1 MMDFD
6 ERVPVGSNMYLPS
19 CTYYVSAGADFSGLP
34 SFLSQTPSTRPM
46 TYSYSS
52 NLPQVQPVREVTF
65 RDYAAIDAS
74 AKWAHRGN
82 LPQCYTT
89 AEDMAHRD
97 CLSAQTAAAVGD
109 VFAKNNPAAAYH
121 HHHHHTG
128 SASNFYGNVGRN
140 GVLPQAFDQFFET
153 AYGNAS
159 SESPSTHD
167 CSAAGDKAAGT
178 KQPGSAQDSAPASG
192 RDSEGK
198 EPREETSSPESSS
211 GNNEEKSSSGST
223 Y

>member
-19 CTYYVSAGADFSGLP
+19 CTYYVSAGADFSSLP
-34 SFLSQTPSTRPM
+34 SFLSQTPSSRPM

-65 RDYAAIDAS
+65 REYAAIDAS
-74 AKWAHRGN
+74 SKWAHRGN
-82 LPQCYTT
+82 LAQCYPTT
-89 AEDMAHRD
+89 EDMVHRD
-97 CLSAQTAAAVGD
+97 CLPAQATVGEM
-109 VFAKNNPAAAYH
+109 FAKNNPAAYH
-121 HHHHHTG
+121 HHSGAG

-159 SESPSTHD
+159 ETPSSND
-167 CSAAGDKAAGT
+167 YSGDKTAT
-178 KQPGSAQDSAPASG
+178 KPPSSAPEHAASC
-192 RDSEGK
+192 RDTEGK
-198 EPREETSSPESSS
+198 EQREDTSSPESSS
-211 GNNEEKSSSGST
+211 GNNEEKSSSSST

>member
-1 MMDFD
+1 MDFD

-89 AEDMAHRD
+89 AEDMVHRD
-97 CLSAQTAAAVGD
+97 CLSAQSAAVGD
-109 VFAKNNPAAAYH
+109 MFAKNNPAAAYH
-121 HHHHHTG
+121 HHHHTGTG

-159 SESPSTHD
+159 NESPSTND
-167 CSAAGDKAAGT
+167 CSGDKAAT
-178 KQPGSAQDSAPASG
+178 KQPGSAQDSAPSC

-211 GNNEEKSSSGST
+211 GNNEEKSSSSST

>member
-34 SFLSQTPSTRPM
+34 SFLTQTPSTRPM

-65 RDYAAIDAS
+65 RDYAAIDTS
-74 AKWAHRGN
+74 SKWPHRGN
-82 LPQCYTT
+82 LPQCYPS
-89 AEDMAHRD
+89 AEDMVHRD
-97 CLSAQTAAAVGD
+97 CLSAQSAVGD
-109 VFAKNNPAAAYH
+109 MFAKNNPAAAYH
-121 HHHHHTG
+121 HHHHTGAG

-159 SESPSTHD
+159 ESSSTND
-167 CSAAGDKAAGT
+167 YSGDKTAT
-178 KQPGSAQDSAPASG
+178 KQTSSAQENAPSC
-192 RDSEGK
+192 RDTEGK

-211 GNNEEKSSSGST
+211 GNNEEKSSSSST